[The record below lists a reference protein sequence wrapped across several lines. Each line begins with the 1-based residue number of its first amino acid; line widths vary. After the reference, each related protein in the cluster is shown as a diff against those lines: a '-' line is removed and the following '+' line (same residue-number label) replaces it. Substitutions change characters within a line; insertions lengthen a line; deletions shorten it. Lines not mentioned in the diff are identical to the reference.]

1 MTLED
6 KLTAAAA
13 NGRAA
18 DVDRLL
24 REGAEV
30 NGLNRF
36 GRSAIQVGV
45 NTARKFETE
54 IHNRALCEELCQ
66 TGYLKQPYTVHSKK
80 QKRVFVLMAQSRL
93 FSLFE

>member
-1 MTLED
+1 MTRPGTAMTLED

-13 NGRAA
+13 KGTAA

-45 NTARKFETE
+45 NTARKFET
-54 IHNRALCEELCQ
+54 
-66 TGYLKQPYTVHSKK
+66 
-80 QKRVFVLMAQSRL
+80 QKSTIAHYVKDFVKLVI
-93 FSLFE
+93 